1 MHIHNPI
8 TKLVQTRK
16 KRDVQRII
24 LLSVTLLIMI
34 AVALCAGEMWILPDQ
49 WLSETAQLFVWDL
62 RFPRVLAVIAV
73 GAGLAMAGAVMQAI
87 FENPLAEP
95 GLLGVSNGAGVFVV
109 FIVLFFKGMPPL
121 WVLGGGAVIGA
132 TLLTLIL
139 LWFAHFRRLS
149 NSQLL

>member
-1 MHIHNPI
+1 
-8 TKLVQTRK
+8 
-16 KRDVQRII
+16 
-24 LLSVTLLIMI
+24 MI

-95 GLLGVSNGAGVFVV
+95 GLLGVSNGAGCLLSLSSCFS
-109 FIVLFFKGMPPL
+109 KACRRCGC
-121 WVLGGGAVIGA
+121 WGRGGDRGDTADTDF
-132 TLLTLIL
+132 TLVCP
-139 LWFAHFRRLS
+139 FPAAE
-149 NSQLL
+149 

>member
-109 FIVLFFKGMPPL
+109 LS
-121 WVLGGGAVIGA
+121 
-132 TLLTLIL
+132 LI
-139 LWFAHFRRLS
+139 HI
-149 NSQLL
+149 

>member
-73 GAGLAMAGAVMQAI
+73 GAGWQWPV
-87 FENPLAEP
+87 
-95 GLLGVSNGAGVFVV
+95 
-109 FIVLFFKGMPPL
+109 
-121 WVLGGGAVIGA
+121 
-132 TLLTLIL
+132 
-139 LWFAHFRRLS
+139 R
-149 NSQLL
+149 